1 MTTTQT
7 SPAAHHRPGQVRT
20 PLSARGVVIVPVDDA
35 AVLHEAI
42 VRSRPFGRALR
53 AVHVFAP
60 GEDHSDFRRQWRAR
74 HPLIELVEL
83 ERPVDAGVIETLVDW
98 IDVESRVDDVLVV
111 IADDDGRRL
120 LRAIPVGRGRDLE
133 RALTR
138 RTGALVARVH
148 CDTVLEA
155 PMPTSR
161 KG

>member
-7 SPAAHHRPGQVRT
+7 KPAALRRPGQART
-20 PLSARGVVIVPVDDA
+20 PLTARGVVIVPVDDA

-60 GEDHSDFRRQWRAR
+60 GEDHADFRRQWRTR
-74 HPLIELVEL
+74 HPLIELIEL

-98 IDVESRVDDVLVV
+98 IDVESRIDDVLVV

-120 LRAIPVGRGRDLE
+120 LGAIPVGRGRDLE

-148 CDTVLEA
+148 CDTVLE
-155 PMPTSR
+155 PPTPTSR